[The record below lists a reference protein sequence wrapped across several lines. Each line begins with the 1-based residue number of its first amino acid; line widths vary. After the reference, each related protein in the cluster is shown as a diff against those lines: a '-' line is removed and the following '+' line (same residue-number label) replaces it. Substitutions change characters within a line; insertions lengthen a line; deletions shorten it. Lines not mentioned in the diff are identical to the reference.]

1 MLYALSTLRLNRDFC
16 QCPLPKW
23 ECVTCLARLSKNFC
37 KFMLFE
43 CIEVYLLFSF
53 SDFALRIPRQFV
65 TSQLIYPIKMAKDK
79 SEKKER
85 RRSEVKVAQP
95 VDEDVEMENT
105 EVAKV
110 RAVVAYRSV

>member
-1 MLYALSTLRLNRDFC
+1 
-16 QCPLPKW
+16 
-23 ECVTCLARLSKNFC
+23 
-37 KFMLFE
+37 MLFE
-43 CIEVYLLFSF
+43 CIEVYLLCSF
-53 SDFALRIPRQFV
+53 SNFALHIPRQPL
-65 TSQLIYPIKMAKDK
+65 TSQRIYPIKMAKDK

-110 RAVVAYRSV
+110 RAVVTYPSVWWGF

>member
-1 MLYALSTLRLNRDFC
+1 
-16 QCPLPKW
+16 
-23 ECVTCLARLSKNFC
+23 
-37 KFMLFE
+37 MLFE
-43 CIEVYLLFSF
+43 CIEVYLLCSF
-53 SDFALRIPRQFV
+53 SNFALHIPRQPF
-65 TSQLIYPIKMAKDK
+65 TSQRIYPIKMAKDK

-110 RAVVAYRSV
+110 RAVVTYPSVWWGF